1 MISYNIM
8 IRENEHASKEMFR
21 ISIMILT
28 IITYFAAIKVA
39 QSIINPAIEY
49 SSEYLTLMFLMLPV
63 WFIGLSKTALLLIYR
78 VNHYPKLFVQSV
90 KFIIIA
96 TGILFGLVNLLN
108 LNISKEFIFIFGIIN
123 HAVICVSYVIANQ
136 YYMSRRRNG
145 INLKNI
151 IIIADEENES
161 FIENIANQRELGYK
175 ITMII
180 SDSQKLFD
188 KYSSS
193 IRVVKKTMSMSCLI
207 KSQIVDEV
215 FYCKNHFNSNE
226 IHHIMDA
233 CKEVGIV
240 FRLNSQLIN
249 SSARPSEIHHFN
261 HTPFITYHNKPS
273 NEFALSW
280 KYIFDFT
287 FSLFV
292 ILLWMPIFVLIGV
305 VIKLTSK
312 GPVIFKQKRVGLHGR
327 EFYIYKFRT
336 MMVDAEKMQSS
347 LMDQNEVS
355 GPVFKIKNDPRITR
369 VGKFLRKTSMDEL
382 PQFFNVLKGDMS
394 LVGPRPPI
402 MNEVNQY
409 KPWQLRRLSMRP
421 GITCT
426 WQIMPRRNSIS
437 FEDWMRLDL
446 QYIDNWSLQ
455 QDFLLTFKTVRA
467 VIMGSGQ

>member
-1 MISYNIM
+1 
-8 IRENEHASKEMFR
+8 
-21 ISIMILT
+21 MILT
-28 IITYFAAIKVA
+28 IATYFTSITLA
-39 QSIINPAIEY
+39 QHFVNPAIEY
-49 SSEYLTLMFLMLPV
+49 TSEYLTLLFLLLPV
-63 WFIGLSKTALLLIYR
+63 WFIGLSKTALLQIYR

-108 LNISKEFIFIFGIIN
+108 LTSIYKDFIFIFGIIN

-136 YYMSRRRNG
+136 FYMNRRRKG

-161 FIENIANQRELGYK
+161 FIQNVASQRELGYR

-180 SDSQKLFD
+180 SDSQKIFE
-188 KYSSS
+188 KFSPG
-193 IRVVKKTMSMSCLI
+193 IKVVKKTMSMSCLI

-215 FYCKNHFNSNE
+215 FYCKNHFNSHE
-226 IHHIMDA
+226 IQHIMNA

-240 FRLNSQLIN
+240 FRLNSGLIN
-249 SSARPSEIHHFN
+249 LTAQPSEIHHFN
-261 HTPFITYHNKPS
+261 QIPFITYHNKPS

-280 KYIFDFT
+280 KYIFDFS
-287 FSLFV
+287 FSLMV
-292 ILLWMPIFVLIGV
+292 IILWMPIFVLIGV
-305 VIKLTSK
+305 VIKFTSK
-312 GPVIFKQKRVGLHGR
+312 GPIIFKQKRVGLHGR

-336 MMVDAEKMQSS
+336 MMEDAESMQAQ
-347 LMDQNEVS
+347 LLDQNEVS
-355 GPVFKIKNDPRITR
+355 GPVFKIKNDPRITK

-455 QDFLLTFKTVRA
+455 QDILLTFKTVKA

>member
-1 MISYNIM
+1 M
-8 IRENEHASKEMFR
+8 IRENEQVSKTIFR
-21 ISIMILT
+21 FYIMVLT
-28 IITYFAAIKVA
+28 IITFFASIKLAHLFV
-39 QSIINPAIEY
+39 NPDIKY
-49 SSEYLTLMFLMLPV
+49 TSEYLTLLLLLLPV

-78 VNHYPKLFVQSV
+78 VNHYPKLFTQSV

-108 LNISKEFIFIFGIIN
+108 MAGISKEVIFIFGIIN
-123 HAVICVSYVIANQ
+123 HVSICISYVAANQ
-136 YYMSRRRNG
+136 YYMTRRRKG

-151 IIIADEENES
+151 IVIADDENEN
-161 FIENIANQRELGYK
+161 FIHNIASQRELGYR

-180 SDSQKLFD
+180 TDSQKLFD

-193 IRVVKKTMSMSCLI
+193 IKVVKKTMSLSCLI

-226 IHHIMDA
+226 IQHIMNA
-233 CKEVGIV
+233 CKEVGVV
-240 FRLNSQLIN
+240 FRLNSQLI
-249 SSARPSEIHHFN
+249 SISAKPNEIHHFD
-261 HTPFITYHNKPS
+261 HIPFITYQNKPS
-273 NEFALSW
+273 NEFALTW
-280 KYIFDFT
+280 KYVFDFS
-287 FSLFV
+287 FSLMV
-292 ILLWMPIFVLIGV
+292 IILWMPIFILIGV
-305 VIKLTSK
+305 MIKLTSK

-336 MMVDAEKMQSS
+336 MMVDAEKMQAAI
-347 LMDQNEVS
+347 MHQNEAS
-355 GPVFKIKNDPRITR
+355 GPVFKIKNDPRINR
-369 VGKFLRKTSMDEL
+369 IGKFLRKTSLDEL

-402 MNEVNQY
+402 MKEVNQY

-437 FEDWMRLDL
+437 FEDWMKLDL

-455 QDFLLTFKTVRA
+455 QDILLTFKTVRA

>member
-1 MISYNIM
+1 M
-8 IRENEHASKEMFR
+8 IRENEKVSKSMFR
-21 ISIMILT
+21 IAIMILT
-28 IITYFAAIKVA
+28 ILTYFASIKVA
-39 QSIINPAIEY
+39 QYYMNPAIEY
-49 SSEYLTLMFLMLPV
+49 SSEYLTLLLLMLPV
-63 WFIGLSKTALLLIYR
+63 WSIGLSKTALLLIYR

-108 LNISKEFIFIFGIIN
+108 LTSIYKEFIFIFGILN
-123 HAVICVSYVIANQ
+123 HAVICISYVISNQ
-136 YYMSRRRNG
+136 YYMNRRRKG

-161 FIENIANQRELGYK
+161 FIQNISNQRELGYK

-180 SDSQKLFD
+180 SDSQKLYD

-193 IRVVKKTMSMSCLI
+193 IKVVKKTMSMSCLI

-249 SSARPSEIHHFN
+249 NAAKPSEIHHFD

-280 KYIFDFT
+280 KYIFDFS
-287 FSLFV
+287 FSLVV
-292 ILLWMPIFVLIGV
+292 IILWMPIFILIGT
-305 VIKLTSK
+305 VIKFTSK
-312 GPVIFKQKRVGLHGR
+312 GPIIFKQKRVGLHGR

-336 MMVDAEKMQSS
+336 MMVDAEKMQAQ
-347 LMDQNEVS
+347 LLDQNEVS
-355 GPVFKIKNDPRITR
+355 GPVFKIKNDPRITN
-369 VGKFLRKTSMDEL
+369 VGKLLRKTSMDEL

-446 QYIDNWSLQ
+446 QYIDSWSLQ

>member
-1 MISYNIM
+1 
-8 IRENEHASKEMFR
+8 
-21 ISIMILT
+21 
-28 IITYFAAIKVA
+28 V
-39 QSIINPAIEY
+39 NPAIEY
-49 SSEYLTLMFLMLPV
+49 SSEYLTLLFLLIPV
-63 WFIGLSKTALLLIYR
+63 WFIGLAKTSLLLIYR

-96 TGILFGLVNLLN
+96 TGILFGFVNLLN
-108 LNISKEFIFIFGIIN
+108 LTSVLKEFIFIFGIVN
-123 HAVICVSYVIANQ
+123 HATICLSYVIANQ
-136 YYMSRRRNG
+136 YYMNRRRRG

-151 IIIADEENES
+151 IIIADEENEN
-161 FIENIANQRELGYK
+161 FIQNIANQKELGYK

-188 KYSSS
+188 KYSKS

-215 FYCKNHFNSNE
+215 FYCKNQFNSNE
-226 IHHIMDA
+226 IQHIMNA

-249 SSARPSEIHHFN
+249 VLAKPSEIHNFDQI
-261 HTPFITYHNKPS
+261 PFITYHNKPA

-280 KYIFDFT
+280 KYMFDFS

-292 ILLWMPIFVLIGV
+292 IILWMPIFVLIGL
-305 VIKLTSK
+305 VIKFTSK
-312 GPVIFKQKRVGLHGR
+312 GPIIFKQKRVGLHGR

-336 MMVDAEKMQSS
+336 MMVDAEKMQAS
-347 LMDQNEVS
+347 LLDKNEVS
-355 GPVFKIKNDPRITR
+355 GPVFKIKNDPRITK

-446 QYIDNWSLQ
+446 QYIDNWSLR
-455 QDFLLTFKTVRA
+455 QDFLLTFKTMRA

>member
-1 MISYNIM
+1 M
-8 IRENEHASKEMFR
+8 IRENEEVSKTMFR

-28 IITYFAAIKVA
+28 IITYFSSIKLA
-39 QSIINPAIEY
+39 QYFVNPLIVY
-49 SSEYLTLMFLMLPV
+49 SSEYLTLLFLLLPV

-108 LNISKEFIFIFGIIN
+108 LASIYKEFIFIFGIVN
-123 HAVICVSYVIANQ
+123 HSVICISYVIANQ
-136 YYMSRRRNG
+136 YYMSRRRKG

-161 FIENIANQRELGYK
+161 FIQNIANQRELGYK

-193 IRVVKKTMSMSCLI
+193 IKVVKKTMSMSCLI

-215 FYCKNHFNSNE
+215 FYCKNHFNSSE

-249 SSARPSEIHHFN
+249 ISASPSEIHHFN
-261 HTPFITYHNKPS
+261 QTPFITYHNKPS

-280 KYIFDFT
+280 KYIFDFS
-287 FSLFV
+287 FSLIV
-292 ILLWMPIFVLIGV
+292 IILWMPIFVLIGLM
-305 VIKLTSK
+305 IKFTSR
-312 GPVIFKQKRVGLHGR
+312 GPIIFKQKRVGLHGR

-336 MMVDAEKMQSS
+336 MMVDAEKMQAS
-347 LMDQNEVS
+347 LLDQNEVS

-426 WQIMPRRNSIS
+426 WQILPHRNKIS

>member
-1 MISYNIM
+1 
-8 IRENEHASKEMFR
+8 
-21 ISIMILT
+21 MILT
-28 IITYFAAIKVA
+28 ILSYFSAINIA
-39 QSIINPAIEY
+39 QLFVNPAIEY
-49 SSEYLTLMFLMLPV
+49 SSEYLTLLFLLLPI

-90 KFIIIA
+90 KFIILA

-108 LNISKEFIFIFGIIN
+108 LTSIFKEFIFIFGILN
-123 HAVICVSYVIANQ
+123 HAVICISYVVANQ
-136 YYMSRRRNG
+136 YYMNRRRKG

-151 IIIADEENES
+151 IIIADEENEK
-161 FIENIANQRELGYK
+161 FIQNIANQRELGYK

-180 SDSQKLFD
+180 TDSQKLYD
-188 KYSSS
+188 LYSSS
-193 IRVVKKTMSMSCLI
+193 IKVVKKTMSMSCLI

-215 FYCKNHFNSNE
+215 FYCKNHFNSHE
-226 IHHIMDA
+226 IQHIMNA
-233 CKEVGIV
+233 CQEVGIV

-249 SSARPSEIHHFN
+249 LSARPSEIHHFN
-261 HTPFITYHNKPS
+261 QTPFITYNNKPS

-280 KYIFDFT
+280 KYVFDFS
-287 FSLFV
+287 FSALV
-292 ILLWMPIFVLIGV
+292 IILWMPIFVLIGV

-312 GPVIFKQKRVGLHGR
+312 GPIIFKQKRVGLHGR

-336 MMVDAEKMQSS
+336 MMVDAEKMQAQ
-347 LMDQNEVS
+347 LLDQNEVS
-355 GPVFKIKNDPRITR
+355 GPVFKIKNDPRITK

-382 PQFFNVLKGDMS
+382 PQFFNVIKGDMS

-446 QYIDNWSLQ
+446 QYIDNWSLR
-455 QDFLLTFKTVRA
+455 QDFLLTFKTLRA